1 MENSKRQIG
10 IDIHTDNFIR
20 GGVKDDTNDILS
32 KIPSLCYVQCIGV
45 SACSC
50 GLVFILD
57 KTNDKPLVKGYFA
70 FHVQKNDNNASEI
83 QRLSDAFVQWV
94 KDYEDLC
101 KKYTVVFV
109 NSRAFGYRMHHKVME
124 KGRIMIAKLKGNSY
138 DQEVIRED
146 KEYAEVNQ
154 NYKYKDANTVKLF
167 FSEEGK
173 IEAG

>member
-1 MENSKRQIG
+1 
-10 IDIHTDNFIR
+10 
-20 GGVKDDTNDILS
+20 
-32 KIPSLCYVQCIGV
+32 
-45 SACSC
+45 
-50 GLVFILD
+50 
-57 KTNDKPLVKGYFA
+57 
-70 FHVQKNDNNASEI
+70 
-83 QRLSDAFVQWV
+83 
-94 KDYEDLC
+94 
-101 KKYTVVFV
+101 
-109 NSRAFGYRMHHKVME
+109 SRAFGYRMHHKVME